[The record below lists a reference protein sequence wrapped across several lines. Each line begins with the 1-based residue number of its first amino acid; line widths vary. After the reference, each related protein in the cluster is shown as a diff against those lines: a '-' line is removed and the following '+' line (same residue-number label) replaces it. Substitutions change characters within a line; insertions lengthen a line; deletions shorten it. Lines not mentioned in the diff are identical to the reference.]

1 MVQAGATLLGGKV
14 FSENGARV
22 EFPLRWNARSGSKQ
36 CERCADERSQEKRMW
51 QRLPVEE
58 RALCALV
65 KVTKQAL
72 VCLPYLLQ
80 CDSSPWRLT
89 RSFINEAGGAAVARR
104 ATPRVVIC
112 VVAAAGRIAR
122 RLWGKNVA
130 LCFFVSQAHL

>member
-1 MVQAGATLLGGKV
+1 
-14 FSENGARV
+14 
-22 EFPLRWNARSGSKQ
+22 
-36 CERCADERSQEKRMW
+36 MW

-112 VVAAAGRIAR
+112 VVRSGWPHR
-122 RLWGKNVA
+122 
-130 LCFFVSQAHL
+130 SQALGKKRCALFFCVASSSVTYSFFQHWKLKPSDIIH